1 MWIRWGLEGE
11 KEGSDGNYGRI
22 GMVGGIGMVGVERGL
37 EETGSRVSGGRR
49 RGEYAVADAAMRQGD
64 IRRI

>member
-1 MWIRWGLEGE
+1 M
-11 KEGSDGNYGRI
+11 
-22 GMVGGIGMVGVERGL
+22 GMVGVEGGL